1 MRQMRNTFAGI
12 HPLIS
17 NILNSIYP
25 SECPVCGKAADIFIH
40 SPVCSAC
47 WSQIRRYTG
56 PSCGICALPFISE
69 YAQLCG
75 GCMKKSPPYARVI
88 AYGLYEGVLKEAI
101 SRFKF
106 YGLRRLSRPLGG
118 LLPNLPI
125 PEADAIVP
133 VPLTAK
139 GLRQRGF
146 NQSLL
151 LARVVSKKTGIPLNI
166 DTLLKI
172 KETPPQVGLSASE
185 RHKNLA
191 GAFTAKGAIKG
202 SRILLVDDV
211 VTTGATAA
219 ACSKAL
225 LKAGAQEINVLTIAR
240 AGML

>member
-1 MRQMRNTFAGI
+1 
-12 HPLIS
+12 
-17 NILNSIYP
+17 
-25 SECPVCGKAADIFIH
+25 
-40 SPVCSAC
+40 
-47 WSQIRRYTG
+47 
-56 PSCGICALPFISE
+56 
-69 YAQLCG
+69 
-75 GCMKKSPPYARVI
+75 MKKSPPYARVI

-125 PEADAIVP
+125 PESDAIVP

-151 LARVVSKKTGIPLNI
+151 IARVVSKKTGIPLNI
-166 DTLLKI
+166 DTLFKI

-191 GAFTAKGAIKG
+191 GAFTTKGTIKG

>member
-1 MRQMRNTFAGI
+1 MRQVRDPFTYSSG
-12 HPLIS
+12 LIS
-17 NILNSIYP
+17 KLLNCIYP
-25 SECPVCGKAADIFIH
+25 AECPVCGKASDIFIH
-40 SPVCSAC
+40 SPVCSSC
-47 WSQIRRYTG
+47 WSRIRRYTG
-56 PSCGICALPFISE
+56 PSCGICALPFVSGHSH
-69 YAQLCG
+69 LCG
-75 GCMKKSPPYARVI
+75 GCMKKSPPYARII

-125 PEADAIVP
+125 PEADTIAP

-151 LARVVSKKTGIPLNI
+151 IAGVVSKKTGIPLNI
-166 DTLLKI
+166 DILFKI
-172 KETPPQVGLSASE
+172 RETPPQVGLSASE

-191 GAFTAKGAIKG
+191 GAFTAKGCLKG
-202 SRILLVDDV
+202 RRILLVDDV

-225 LKAGAQEINVLTIAR
+225 LKAGAKEIIVLAIAR
-240 AGML
+240 AGMI

>member
-1 MRQMRNTFAGI
+1 
-12 HPLIS
+12 
-17 NILNSIYP
+17 
-25 SECPVCGKAADIFIH
+25 
-40 SPVCSAC
+40 
-47 WSQIRRYTG
+47 
-56 PSCGICALPFISE
+56 
-69 YAQLCG
+69 
-75 GCMKKSPPYARVI
+75 MKKSPPYAHVI

-118 LLPNLPI
+118 LLPGLTI
-125 PEADAIVP
+125 PESDAIVP

-139 GLRQRGF
+139 GLKQRGF

-151 LARVVSKKTGIPLNI
+151 IARVVSKKTGTPLNI

-172 KETPPQVGLSASE
+172 RETPPQVGLSASE

-191 GAFTAKGAIKG
+191 GAFTAKGHLKG

-225 LKAGAQEINVLTIAR
+225 LKAGAQEVIVLAIAR
-240 AGML
+240 AGIM

>member
-1 MRQMRNTFAGI
+1 
-12 HPLIS
+12 
-17 NILNSIYP
+17 
-25 SECPVCGKAADIFIH
+25 
-40 SPVCSAC
+40 
-47 WSQIRRYTG
+47 
-56 PSCGICALPFISE
+56 
-69 YAQLCG
+69 
-75 GCMKKSPPYARVI
+75 MKKSPPYARVI

-151 LARVVSKKTGIPLNI
+151 IARVVSKKTGIPLNI
-166 DTLLKI
+166 DTLFKI

-191 GAFTAKGAIKG
+191 GAFEVKGDLKG
-202 SRILLVDDV
+202 KRILLVDDV

>member
-1 MRQMRNTFAGI
+1 
-12 HPLIS
+12 
-17 NILNSIYP
+17 
-25 SECPVCGKAADIFIH
+25 
-40 SPVCSAC
+40 
-47 WSQIRRYTG
+47 
-56 PSCGICALPFISE
+56 
-69 YAQLCG
+69 
-75 GCMKKSPPYARVI
+75 MKKSPPYTRVI

-101 SRFKF
+101 NRFKF

-125 PEADAIVP
+125 PESDAIVP

-151 LARVVSKKTGIPLNI
+151 TAQVVSKKTGIPLNI
-166 DTLLKI
+166 DTLMKI

-185 RHKNLA
+185 RHTNLA
-191 GAFTAKGAIKG
+191 GAFKAKGDLKG
-202 SRILLVDDV
+202 GRILLVDDV

-225 LKAGAQEINVLTIAR
+225 LKAGAKEITVLTIAR
-240 AGML
+240 AGIL

>member
-1 MRQMRNTFAGI
+1 
-12 HPLIS
+12 
-17 NILNSIYP
+17 
-25 SECPVCGKAADIFIH
+25 
-40 SPVCSAC
+40 
-47 WSQIRRYTG
+47 
-56 PSCGICALPFISE
+56 
-69 YAQLCG
+69 
-75 GCMKKSPPYARVI
+75 MKKSPPYARVI

-125 PEADAIVP
+125 PASDAIVP

-151 LARVVSKKTGIPLNI
+151 IARVVSKKTGTPLNI

-172 KETPPQVGLSASE
+172 RETPPQVGLSASE

-191 GAFTAKGAIKG
+191 GAFGVKGDLKG
-202 SRILLVDDV
+202 KRILLVDDV

-225 LKAGAQEINVLTIAR
+225 LKAGAQEVVVLAIAR
-240 AGML
+240 AGII

>member
-1 MRQMRNTFAGI
+1 
-12 HPLIS
+12 
-17 NILNSIYP
+17 
-25 SECPVCGKAADIFIH
+25 
-40 SPVCSAC
+40 
-47 WSQIRRYTG
+47 
-56 PSCGICALPFISE
+56 
-69 YAQLCG
+69 
-75 GCMKKSPPYARVI
+75 MKKSPPYARVI

-101 SRFKF
+101 GRFKF

-118 LLPNLPI
+118 LLPDLPI
-125 PEADAIVP
+125 PESDAIVP

-139 GLRQRGF
+139 GLKQRGF

-151 LARVVSKKTGIPLNI
+151 IARALKKTGTPLYM
-166 DTLLKI
+166 DTLFKI

-191 GAFTAKGAIKG
+191 GAFTARGDLKG

-225 LKAGAQEINVLTIAR
+225 LKAGAREIVVLAIAR
-240 AGML
+240 AGIT

>member
-1 MRQMRNTFAGI
+1 
-12 HPLIS
+12 
-17 NILNSIYP
+17 
-25 SECPVCGKAADIFIH
+25 
-40 SPVCSAC
+40 
-47 WSQIRRYTG
+47 
-56 PSCGICALPFISE
+56 
-69 YAQLCG
+69 
-75 GCMKKSPPYARVI
+75 MKKSPPYARVI
-88 AYGLYEGVLKEAI
+88 AYGLYEDVLKEAI

-125 PEADAIVP
+125 PASDAIVP

-151 LARVVSKKTGIPLNI
+151 IARVVSKKTGTPLNI

-172 KETPPQVGLSASE
+172 RETPPQVGLSASE

-191 GAFTAKGAIKG
+191 GAFGVKGDLKG
-202 SRILLVDDV
+202 KRILLVDDV

-225 LKAGAQEINVLTIAR
+225 LKAGAQEVVVLAIAR
-240 AGML
+240 AGII

>member
-1 MRQMRNTFAGI
+1 
-12 HPLIS
+12 
-17 NILNSIYP
+17 
-25 SECPVCGKAADIFIH
+25 
-40 SPVCSAC
+40 
-47 WSQIRRYTG
+47 
-56 PSCGICALPFISE
+56 
-69 YAQLCG
+69 
-75 GCMKKSPPYARVI
+75 MKKSPPYARVI

-125 PEADAIVP
+125 PESDAIVP

-139 GLRQRGF
+139 GLKQRGF

-151 LARVVSKKTGIPLNI
+151 IARVVSEKTGAPLNI

-185 RHKNLA
+185 RHKNLT
-191 GAFTAKGAIKG
+191 GAFEVKGNLKG
-202 SRILLVDDV
+202 KRILLVDDV
-211 VTTGATAA
+211 VTTGATAT

-225 LKAGAQEINVLTIAR
+225 LKAGAQEVVILAIAR
-240 AGML
+240 AGIM

>member
-1 MRQMRNTFAGI
+1 MRDSFTCFSG
-12 HPLIS
+12 LIS
-17 NILNSIYP
+17 KLLNCIYP
-25 SECPVCGKAADIFIH
+25 AECPVCGKVSDVFIH
-40 SPVCSAC
+40 SPVCSSC
-47 WSQIRRYTG
+47 WSRIQRYTG
-56 PSCGICALPFISE
+56 PSCSICALPFVSGHSH
-69 YAQLCG
+69 QCG
-75 GCMKKSPPYARVI
+75 SCMKKSPPYAHVI

-118 LLPNLPI
+118 LLPGLTI
-125 PEADAIVP
+125 PESDAIVP

-139 GLRQRGF
+139 GLKQRGF

-151 LARVVSKKTGIPLNI
+151 IARVVSKKTGTPLNI

-172 KETPPQVGLSASE
+172 RETPPQVGLSASE

-191 GAFTAKGAIKG
+191 GAFTAKGHLKG

-225 LKAGAQEINVLTIAR
+225 LKAGAQEVIVLAIAR
-240 AGML
+240 AGIM